1 MSKFYVV
8 SSDILPE
15 VLEKV
20 LEARMLLQSGKVK
33 RISEA
38 VKQVGISRG
47 TYYKYKDTVF
57 SFSQSPTSRSW
68 PAATVPAVSSA
79 NRKAVI
85 TMTLRSEKG
94 TLSKVSSLISAK
106 QVNILA
112 INQTIPI
119 NGIHNVSFTLDIS
132 DLEGDIQAFLD
143 LIEAMAFVDKVDL
156 VAIE

>member
-20 LEARMLLQSGKVK
+20 LEARTLLQSGKVK

-57 SFSQSPTSRSW
+57 SFSQEQN
-68 PAATVPAVSSA
+68 

-119 NGIHNVSFTLDIS
+119 NGIHKVSFTLDIS